1 MYGFCDILF
10 NTRFFVGTR
19 KRTPATSQSQS
30 GGTNNIMRTILCLLK
45 TFIYLLGA
53 LPDQHRIHR
62 LQKKGDHLT
71 AWLFIQARVRHWAI
85 AMLRFASVTTDVFGR
100 EHIPKGPVLFAPN
113 HQSDWDIM
121 LAETYLDQCG
131 IVSKQEIGRIPLVR
145 QWTDL
150 LGVVFI
156 DRDDPRQ
163 TVRALKDGEK
173 QLLEGRNFIIFA
185 EGTRSKGEDLGE
197 FKTGS
202 LRIAIKHGIPIV
214 PVSIDGSY
222 KIMEA
227 NNGKWIRPAHVIM
240 TIQPPIQTA
249 GLDKAAQRSIGDDIR
264 QSILEG
270 RETGRRL
277 YSEKE
282 SAKLDEH
289 ERSTEGE

>member
-1 MYGFCDILF
+1 
-10 NTRFFVGTR
+10 
-19 KRTPATSQSQS
+19 
-30 GGTNNIMRTILCLLK
+30 MRTILCFLK
-45 TFIYLLGA
+45 TFIYLLGS
-53 LPDQHRIHR
+53 LPDLHRIHR
-62 LQKKGDHLT
+62 LQKRGDKLT
-71 AWLFIQARVRHWAI
+71 AWLFTQARVRHWAI
-85 AMLRFASVTTDVFGR
+85 AMLRYASVTTDVFGL
-100 EHIPKGPVLFAPN
+100 EQIPKGPVLFAPN

-121 LAETYLDQCG
+121 LTETYLDQCG
-131 IVSKQEIGRIPLVR
+131 IVSKQEIGRIPLIR
-145 QWTDL
+145 QWSDL
-150 LGVVFI
+150 LGIVFI
-156 DRDDPRQ
+156 DRNDPRQ

-185 EGTRSKGEDLGE
+185 EGTRSKGENLGQ
-197 FKTGS
+197 FNAGS

-249 GLDKAAQRSIGDDIR
+249 ELDKAAQRTIGADIR

-282 SAKLDEH
+282 RTDLNEQ
-289 ERSTEGE
+289 ERSTKGEE